1 MTMEVLNTILL
12 IMLAA
17 ELFMVLS
24 NLSKLRTELTQR
36 HEKLTSQS
44 SETKK

>member
-1 MTMEVLNTILL
+1 METLNTILL
-12 IMLAA
+12 ILLAA

-24 NLSKLRTELTQR
+24 NLSKLRNELTQR
-36 HEKLTSQS
+36 YEKLSSQP

>member
-1 MTMEVLNTILL
+1 MEILNTILL
-12 IMLAA
+12 VLLAA

-36 HEKLTSQS
+36 HEKLSSQP

>member
-1 MTMEVLNTILL
+1 MEILNTILL
-12 IMLAA
+12 VLLAA

-24 NLSKLRTELTQR
+24 NLSKLRNELTQR
-36 HEKLTSQS
+36 HEKLSSQP